1 MKSYTSSLQIGTLPV
16 LQFSGVSN
24 IENSFK
30 ALRGG
35 KASSTITLHNKE
47 NKGQVQP
54 VFTVFPY
61 QENDLSETGFLVSKT
76 NTITESKT
84 DLKPGLTT
92 RFLQKSFFDQT
103 ASMTWFVDEDNHLI
117 HANPALLHFLG
128 IEKKDLNKKVTEI
141 VPEFIR
147 EKFFKAHLSVR
158 ASGIPCKKVLVQPM
172 ANGTNNYFL
181 INIYPFTN
189 RYNKNLLVGEAFDI
203 TFSFQAQEEMSKANE
218 RLINLS
224 KVTTEAIWEWDIE
237 TGYVFRNDRLTRL
250 VGSNEDAFDSYWWYD
265 LIHPEDRQRVKN
277 KLENTLKEKKST
289 WEHEFRMMNINGN
302 YITLHEQGFIIYRND
317 EAAKMIGSLRD
328 ITEVKVLESRLVEG
342 KIKQQKRLTEA
353 MVRAQEKERIRLGNE
368 LHDNV
373 NQLLAASKLFLDLVK
388 TADAESNEFKT
399 KVSQYIET
407 ACTEIRNLSH
417 GLVVANF
424 DQGGLIGS
432 FNKILNDLTLS
443 TTYKI
448 TFKYDEKIESL
459 NKSKKINLLRILQ
472 EQIKNIIKH
481 SKATKIE
488 VELNVINNKAQLLI
502 KDNGIGFD
510 PNICCR
516 GIGLSNI
523 YDRAK
528 LNNGS
533 VELNASPGMGCGLK
547 VIIPVKNK

>member
-1 MKSYTSSLQIGTLPV
+1 MKSFASQIQTGKFPV
-16 LQFSGVSN
+16 SQVSRFSN
-24 IENSFK
+24 IQSSFK
-30 ALRGG
+30 ALHGG
-35 KASSTITLHNKE
+35 KLNNTVTIHKKE
-47 NKGQVQP
+47 NTEHIQP
-54 VFTVFPY
+54 AFTVFPFKENGLSESGF
-61 QENDLSETGFLVSKT
+61 QVSKSRTMAERKNDLKSGLTTGFL
-76 NTITESKT
+76 
-84 DLKPGLTT
+84 
-92 RFLQKSFFDQT
+92 QKGFFDQT
-103 ASMTWFVDEDNHLI
+103 ASMTWFVDEDNRLI

-128 IEKKDLNKKVTEI
+128 IEKKDLNKKVTEV

-158 ASGIPCKKVLVQPM
+158 ATGIPSKKTLVQPM
-172 ANGTNNYFL
+172 ADGTNNYFL

-203 TFSFQAQEEMSKANE
+203 TYNFQIQEEMIKANE

-237 TGYVFRNDRLTRL
+237 AGYVFRNERLTRL
-250 VGSNEDAFDSYWWYD
+250 VGADSNAFESDWWYD
-265 LIHPEDRQRVKN
+265 LIHPEDRSRAKHN
-277 KLENTLKEKKST
+277 LENALKENKST
-289 WEHEFRMMNINGN
+289 WEHEFRLKNIEGD
-302 YITLHEQGFIIYRND
+302 YVSLHEQGVIMYKD
-317 EAAKMIGSLRD
+317 GEAVKMIGSLRD
-328 ITEVKVLESRLVEG
+328 ITELKVLESRLIEKKVD
-342 KIKQQKRLTEA
+342 QQKKLTEA

-388 TADAESNEFKT
+388 TSDNESKEFKS

-432 FNKILNDLTLS
+432 FNKILNDLILS

-448 TFKYDEKIESL
+448 TFKHDEKIESL

-472 EQIKNIIKH
+472 EQVKNIIKH

-488 VELNVINNKAQLLI
+488 VELNVADNKAQLNI

-510 PNICCR
+510 PSTCRR

-528 LNNGS
+528 LNNGT
-533 VELNASPGMGCGLK
+533 VELNASPGMGCELK
-547 VIIPVKNK
+547 VIIPLKNK

>member
-1 MKSYTSSLQIGTLPV
+1 MQIGKLPV
-16 LQFSGVSN
+16 SRFSKFSN
-24 IENSFK
+24 IESSFK
-30 ALRGG
+30 ALHGG
-35 KASSTITLHNKE
+35 KSSSTITIHKKE
-47 NKGQVQP
+47 TKEHVQP
-54 VFTVFPY
+54 VFTLFTFH
-61 QENDLSETGFLVSKT
+61 ENDLPEPGFLVSKT
-76 NTITESKT
+76 RAMAESKT
-84 DLKPGLTT
+84 DFKSGLTT
-92 RFLQKSFFDQT
+92 GFLQKGFFDQT
-103 ASMTWFVDEDNHLI
+103 ASMTWFVDEDNCLI

-128 IEKKDLNKKVTEI
+128 IEKKDLNKKVTEV

-158 ASGIPCKKVLVQPM
+158 ATGIPSKKILVQPM
-172 ANGTNNYFL
+172 ANGSNNYFL

-203 TFSFQAQEEMSKANE
+203 THTFQVQEEMIKANE

-237 TGYVFRNDRLTRL
+237 AGYVFRNERLTRL
-250 VGSNEDAFDSYWWYD
+250 VGSDSNTFESDWWYD
-265 LIHPEDRQRVKN
+265 LIHPEDRLRVKN
-277 KLENTLKEKKST
+277 KLEHALKEKKST
-289 WEHEFRMMNINGN
+289 WEHEFRMKNINGD
-302 YITLHEQGFIIYRND
+302 YITLHEQGFIIYKGV
-317 EAAKMIGSLRD
+317 EAVKMIGSLRD
-328 ITEVKVLESRLVEG
+328 ITELKVLESRLVEK
-342 KIKQQKRLTEA
+342 KINQQKKLTEA

-432 FNKILNDLTLS
+432 FNKVLNDLTLS
-443 TTYKI
+443 TTFKI
-448 TFKYDEKIESL
+448 TFKHDEKIESL

-472 EQIKNIIKH
+472 EQVKNIIKH

-488 VELNVINNKAQLLI
+488 VELNVIDKKAQLYI

-510 PNICCR
+510 PNTCRR

-523 YDRAK
+523 YDRAR

-533 VELNASPGMGCGLK
+533 VDLTASPGCGCQLK
-547 VIIPVKNK
+547 VIIPIKNK